1 MEKEKISWI
10 EGYIA
15 DSLRRNSI
23 YGSSYSIS
31 TENEIIKKFIGTQGD
46 GKYNVPIK
54 EGMIYDLASLT
65 KVVGTTTRILQLI
78 ADGKLGLKTRVGQ
91 ILTNLNYSEIMIENL
106 LLHNSGLPADV
117 SNAKF
122 LTKEELVK
130 EIKEVSL
137 IKKPGIETI
146 YSDLGFI
153 ILGWVIEKIDGNLKN
168 SFDKNIFRPLKMKD
182 TGYNLSGNPLS
193 KYVPTENEIRRG
205 GVIQGEV
212 HDYKAYL
219 LNGISGHAGV
229 FSTLNDLDNFVKM
242 YIDHGK
248 FEGRQILEESVFDCF
263 TQYNKNGRTLG
274 WQVWNHDISK
284 LWHTGFTGT
293 SIAIDL
299 VEKTSFVC
307 LTNRVYPNRNNDNWI
322 KDRKKLMEVFFEK

>member
-31 TENEIIKKFIGTQGD
+31 TGNEIIKKFIGTQGD

-205 GVIQGEV
+205 ELFRG
-212 HDYKAYL
+212 
-219 LNGISGHAGV
+219 S
-229 FSTLNDLDNFVKM
+229 S
-242 YIDHGK
+242 
-248 FEGRQILEESVFDCF
+248 
-263 TQYNKNGRTLG
+263 
-274 WQVWNHDISK
+274 
-284 LWHTGFTGT
+284 
-293 SIAIDL
+293 
-299 VEKTSFVC
+299 
-307 LTNRVYPNRNNDNWI
+307 
-322 KDRKKLMEVFFEK
+322 